1 MICTKTETRPA
12 HGILAM
18 LTIVFI
24 LGVSG
29 KDVLSDELKSVG
41 QSLKKNILIIAGPI
55 TGHGKN
61 AHEYEKSAI
70 LLKHLLDR
78 SDNVDQLN
86 VSVVFNGWPDDLRL
100 LTEANT
106 IVMISDGGDRRE
118 SDHPLYVGDRL
129 RQLEIQMKRGCGL
142 VHLHWT
148 TFHPSR

>member
-61 AHEYEKSAI
+61 AASPA
-70 LLKHLLDR
+70 
-78 SDNVDQLN
+78 
-86 VSVVFNGWPDDLRL
+86 LRNSC
-100 LTEANT
+100 NT
-106 IVMISDGGDRRE
+106 CYFWRA
-118 SDHPLYVGDRL
+118 
-129 RQLEIQMKRGCGL
+129 Q
-142 VHLHWT
+142 W
-148 TFHPSR
+148 